1 MKNIWKRLFAAMLCV
16 FLLIPLAGCDALDE
30 MRANQAFMQ
39 EDGTILWNSKI
50 YKPLPN
56 NDYFQPSM
64 DSDINVTLTA
74 DDVPVLLSDMMAI
87 TYMVVSQDKVL
98 LHNYSGYYCREDFF
112 DVMSQKM
119 IEPLVPEELCYQ
131 YGYYDYEQ
139 ERYITDFYTLSAEQT
154 RTIDF
159 VLQSV
164 TPKIFEQHPDYYSEP
179 IYVEQS
185 SKDHIMRRDFV
196 TILVENLGVYLVL
209 DSGAEYEVYSVPDA
223 FQSVFYDMAEVRSQ
237 LLYKNQPVFPI

>member
-30 MRANQAFMQ
+30 MRANQAFLQ
-39 EDGTILWNSKI
+39 ADGSILWNGKT
-50 YKPLPN
+50 YKPLPS

-64 DSDINVTLTA
+64 DSDINVTLTNP
-74 DDVPVLLSDMMAI
+74 DVPVLLSELQSLTFML
-87 TYMVVSQDKVL
+87 VSQDRVL
-98 LHNYSGYYCREDFF
+98 LHNYLGYYCREDLF
-112 DVMSQKM
+112 DVFSKKLT
-119 IEPLVPEELCYQ
+119 EPFVPEELCYQ

-139 ERYITDFYTLSAEQT
+139 EQYITDFYTLSAEQT

-164 TPKIFEQHPDYYSEP
+164 TPKTFEQHPDYYSEP

-223 FQSVFYDMAEVRSQ
+223 FQSVFYDMAETRGNLQ
-237 LLYKNQPVFPI
+237 YKN